1 MADQLSTEEIAEIKD
16 TFSLFDK
23 NGTGAITLDEMAII
37 IRGLG

>member
-1 MADQLSTEEIAEIKD
+1 MSDKFTAEQIAEIKD

-23 NGTGAITLDEMAII
+23 QGNETITLTDMAII